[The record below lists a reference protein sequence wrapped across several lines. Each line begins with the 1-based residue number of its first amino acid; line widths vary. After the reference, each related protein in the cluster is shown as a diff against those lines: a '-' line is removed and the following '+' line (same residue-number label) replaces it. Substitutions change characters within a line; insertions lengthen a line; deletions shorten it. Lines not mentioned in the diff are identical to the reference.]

1 MEPAPYTL
9 SENTGVQPVKLLNRN
24 LVGVMDLYALAT
36 QPHWRAGEASLSGT
50 LAAFGQS
57 LREAIGLVTS
67 SGEVDTADLIFRDLA
82 GRRPATLFP
91 RLSLYVEKMK
101 KRPRPRALPQHRG
114 DGSKSA
120 CSIMRISGQFFAF
133 IGRSSAVSI
142 DRIAIW
148 SNAGGAGGDVN
159 R

>member
-1 MEPAPYTL
+1 MEPTPNTL

-36 QPHWRAGEASLSGT
+36 QPHWSAVSGT

-133 IGRSSAVSI
+133 IGRSRAVSI
-142 DRIAIW
+142 DRIASW
-148 SNAGGAGGDVN
+148 ANEGGAGGDVN

>member
-36 QPHWRAGEASLSGT
+36 QPHRFAVSGT
-50 LAAFGQS
+50 LAVFGQS

-142 DRIAIW
+142 DLIAIW
-148 SNAGGAGGDVN
+148 SNAGGAGADVN